1 MVKIGHASINEK
13 NTISGGKAGDNNTKE
28 VCFRS
33 WYNKPWSYVLRPK
46 DKNIAEKMAKA
57 CEDGCMNDCIGYSQP
72 HRNSLKQQAKLCGMD
87 LSRIKTDCE
96 CDCSSFMTV
105 CAECAG
111 IAIPYNGT
119 NAPTTSTM
127 KDAFISTKYFQLLT
141 DDKYLTNDKYL
152 QRGDI
157 LVAIGK
163 HTIMV
168 LENGELSN
176 TTNVDTIITP
186 TNLVVD
192 LSVSQGNVDFVKLKS
207 SGIKRVILRSTT
219 KNLQPDVKFKEY
231 LSGARNNGFD
241 IEVYKLSYAKNI
253 NESVIEA
260 NSVIQLLKSCNLK
273 TRIWLDLED
282 KAQIPLGKGGI
293 LAIATAFLQ
302 TCQNAGYDVG
312 IYCNLLEWY
321 NNYIHDDLKNKYKF
335 WIARYGKNSGI
346 IDNTYKPN
354 VGEIGW
360 QYTSKGSVVG
370 INADVDISI
379 FYDTYKAVQ
388 EQTGASQSVTEG
400 IRINNVVN
408 ASSLNVRS
416 HPALIA
422 PILSR
427 LNRNEKVAIYGY
439 FNNWYA
445 IDMGLSEWVSADYI
459 LTATGTVT
467 ATKLN
472 YRQDAGT
479 NAKTLGQ
486 YSHGDKVK
494 ILNKKKASNGKT
506 WYLCIDNKERF
517 GWASS
522 EYIK

>member
-1 MVKIGHASINEK
+1 MVKIGHASLSETNSTNGQK
-13 NTISGGKAGDNNTKE
+13 GDQTLKE
-28 VCFRS
+28 VCIRDYYLKG
-33 WYNKPWSYVLRPK
+33 WTCLLRPK
-46 DKNIAEKMAKA
+46 DPNKAEIMARS
-57 CEDGCMNDCIGYSQP
+57 CEKGCANQNIGYSQP
-72 HRNSLKQQAKLCGMD
+72 TRNTLRQEAKKVNFD
-87 LSRIKTDCE
+87 LSKVGLCN
-96 CDCSSFMTV
+96 CDCSSFMSV
-105 CAECAG
+105 CAESAG
-111 IAIPYNGT
+111 IAIPYSYG
-119 NAPTTSTM
+119 NAPTTKTMRTAFLSTGEF
-127 KDAFISTKYFQLLT
+127 DLLL
-141 DDKYLTNDKYL
+141 DSIYLTSPNFLK
-152 QRGDI
+152 RGDI
-157 LVAIGK
+157 LVAEGK
-163 HTIMV
+163 HTVMV
-168 LENGELSN
+168 LSDGSLANK
-176 TTNVDTIITP
+176 TINS
-186 TNLVVD
+186 NLVVD
-192 LSVSQGNVDFVKLKS
+192 LSVSQGNIDFVKLKS

-321 NNYIHDDLKNKYKF
+321 NNYIHDNLKNKYKF

-370 INADVDISI
+370 INADVDISV

-388 EQTGASQSVTEG
+388 EQIGVSQSVTEG
-400 IRINNVVN
+400 IQINNTVN

-422 PILSR
+422 PILSI
-427 LNRNEKVAIYGY
+427 LNRNEKVKIYGY

-459 LTATGTVT
+459 ITSIGTVT
-467 ATKLN
+467 ASKLN
-472 YRQDAGT
+472 HRQDVGI
-479 NAKTLGQ
+479 NAKVLGQ
-486 YSHGDKVK
+486 YLNGEKVK
-494 ILNKKKASNGKT
+494 ILNKKKASDGKI
-506 WYLCIDNKERF
+506 WYLCLGSDERF

>member
-1 MVKIGHASINEK
+1 MGLRIGHASISENG
-13 NTISGGKAGDNNTKE
+13 TINGQKGDQTTKE
-28 VCFRS
+28 VTLSNWTNRG
-33 WYNKPWSYVLRPK
+33 WNILLRPK
-46 DKNIAEKMAKA
+46 DPNKAEIMARS
-57 CEDGCMNDCIGYSQP
+57 CEKGCANQNVGYGQST
-72 HRNSLKQQAKLCGMD
+72 RNTLRQEAIKVNFD
-87 LSRIKTDCE
+87 LSKVGLCN
-96 CDCSSFMTV
+96 CDCSSFMSV
-105 CAECAG
+105 CAESAG
-111 IAIPYNGT
+111 IAIPYSYG

-127 KDAFISTKYFQLLT
+127 RTAFLSTGEFELLLDT
-141 DDKYLTNDKYL
+141 VYLTSPNFLK
-152 QRGDI
+152 RGDI
-157 LVAIGK
+157 LVAEGK

-168 LENGELSN
+168 LENGTLANKTINN
-176 TTNVDTIITP
+176 T
-186 TNLVVD
+186 LVVD
-192 LSVSQGNVDFVKLKS
+192 LSVSQGNIDFVKLKS

-335 WIARYGKNSGI
+335 WIARYGKNNGV

-370 INADVDISI
+370 INADVDISV

-388 EQTGASQSVTEG
+388 EQIEVSTCVTEG
-400 IRINNVVN
+400 IQINNTVN

-416 HPALIA
+416 HPAIIA
-422 PILSR
+422 PVLSK
-427 LNRNEKVAIYGY
+427 LNRNEKVTIYGY
-439 FNNWYA
+439 FSNWYA

-459 LTATGTVT
+459 VTSVGTIV
-467 ATKLN
+467 ANKLN

-479 NAKTLGQ
+479 NAKALGQ
-486 YSHGDKVK
+486 YLNDEKVK
-494 ILNKKKASNGKT
+494 ILNKKKASDGKI
-506 WYLCIDNKERF
+506 WYLCLGDNERF

>member
-1 MVKIGHASINEK
+1 MVMIGHASISENNSIDGQK
-13 NTISGGKAGDNNTKE
+13 GDQTLKE
-28 VCFRS
+28 VCTRDYYLKS
-33 WYNKPWSYVLRPK
+33 WTCLLRPK
-46 DKNIAEKMAKA
+46 DPNKAEIMARSCEKGCANQNIGYAQPTRNTLRQEAEKV
-57 CEDGCMNDCIGYSQP
+57 NF
-72 HRNSLKQQAKLCGMD
+72 D
-87 LSRIKTDCE
+87 LSKVGLCN
-96 CDCSSFMTV
+96 CDCSSFMSV
-105 CAECAG
+105 CAESAG
-111 IAIPYNGT
+111 IAIPYSYG
-119 NAPTTSTM
+119 NAPTTKTMRTAFLSTGEF
-127 KDAFISTKYFQLLT
+127 DLLL
-141 DDKYLTNDKYL
+141 DSIYLTSPNFLK
-152 QRGDI
+152 RGDI
-157 LVAIGK
+157 LVAEGK
-163 HTIMV
+163 HTVMV
-168 LENGELSN
+168 LSDGSLANKTVNS
-176 TTNVDTIITP
+176 
-186 TNLVVD
+186 NLVVD

-260 NSVIQLLKSCNLK
+260 NSVIQLLQSCNLK

-282 KAQIPLGKGGI
+282 KSQIPLGKGGI

-370 INADVDISI
+370 INTNVDISV

-388 EQTGASQSVTEG
+388 GQIGASTCVTWG
-400 IRINNVVN
+400 ILINNTVN

-422 PILSR
+422 PILSK
-427 LNRNEKVAIYGY
+427 LNRNEKVTIYGY
-439 FNNWYA
+439 FGNWYA

-459 LTATGTVT
+459 VTSVGTVI
-467 ATKLN
+467 ANKLN

-479 NAKTLGQ
+479 DAKILGQ
-486 YSHGDKVK
+486 YSCGDKVK
-494 ILNKKKASNGKT
+494 ILNKKKASDGKI
-506 WYLCIDNKERF
+506 WYLCLGDNERF

-522 EYIK
+522 EHIK

>member
-1 MVKIGHASINEK
+1 MSKIGHASLNEFGRTKGGQKGDQK
-13 NTISGGKAGDNNTKE
+13 NEVTIRD
-28 VCFRS
+28 
-33 WYNKPWSYVLRPK
+33 WYNKSWDYLLRV
-46 DKNIAEKMAKA
+46 KNPNKAEIMATNCEIICNNPA
-57 CEDGCMNDCIGYSQP
+57 CGYDQST
-72 HRNSLKQQAKLCGMD
+72 RNSLRQEALKTNFDFTRIGLCN
-87 LSRIKTDCE
+87 
-96 CDCSSFMTV
+96 CDCSSFMSV
-105 CAECAG
+105 CAESAG
-111 IAIPYNGT
+111 IAIPYNYG

-127 KDAFISTKYFQLLT
+127 RNAFMSTGEFDLLV
-141 DDKYLTNDKYL
+141 DSKYLNSPNYL
-152 QRGDI
+152 KRGDI
-157 LVAIGK
+157 LVKAGS
-163 HTIMV
+163 HTVMS
-168 LENGELSN
+168 LENGIYANQN
-176 TTNVDTIITP
+176 TQVNGT
-186 TNLVVD
+186 LVVD
-192 LSVSQGNVDFVKLKS
+192 LSANQATVNFVKLKEG
-207 SGIKRVILRSTT
+207 GIKRVILRSTT

-346 IDNTYKPN
+346 IDNAYKPN
-354 VGEIGW
+354 VGEVGW

-370 INADVDISI
+370 INADVDISV
-379 FYDTYKAVQ
+379 FYDTYKAIQ
-388 EQTGASQSVTEG
+388 EQIVASQSVTEG
-400 IRINNVVN
+400 IQINNTVN

-422 PILSR
+422 PILSV
-427 LNRNEKVAIYGY
+427 LNRNEKVKIYGY

-467 ATKLN
+467 ANKLN

-479 NAKTLGQ
+479 DAKTLGQ
-486 YSHGDKVK
+486 YSCGDKVK
-494 ILNKKKASNGKT
+494 ILNKKKASNGKV
-506 WYLCIDNKERF
+506 WYLCIDDEEHF

>member
-1 MVKIGHASINEK
+1 MRIGHSSINEFGK
-13 NTISGGKAGDNNTKE
+13 TTGGKKGDQTTKE
-28 VCFRS
+28 VTLAS
-33 WYNKPWSYVLRPK
+33 WTNRGWNVLLRPK
-46 DKNIAEKMAKA
+46 NPLKAELMAQA
-57 CEDGCMNDCIGYSQP
+57 CEKGCANQNIGYDQST
-72 HRNSLKQQAKLCGMD
+72 RNTLRQEAKKVKFD
-87 LSRIKTDCE
+87 LSKVGLCN
-96 CDCSSFMTV
+96 CDCSSFMSV
-105 CAECAG
+105 CAESAG
-111 IAIPYNGT
+111 IAIPYNGN

-127 KDAFISTKYFQLLT
+127 RTAFLSTGEFDLLL
-141 DDKYLTNDKYL
+141 DSIYLTSPNFLK
-152 QRGDI
+152 RGDI
-157 LVAIGK
+157 LVKEGS
-163 HTIMV
+163 HTVMV
-168 LENGELSN
+168 LENGTLANKTVNS
-176 TTNVDTIITP
+176 
-186 TNLVVD
+186 NLVVD

-219 KNLQPDVKFKEY
+219 KNLQPDIKFKEY

-354 VGEIGW
+354 VGEVGW

-370 INADVDISI
+370 INADVDISV

-388 EQTGASQSVTEG
+388 EQIGVSQSVTEG
-400 IRINNVVN
+400 IQINNTVN

-422 PILSR
+422 PILSV
-427 LNRNEKVAIYGY
+427 LNRNEKVKIYGY

-445 IDMGLSEWVSADYI
+445 IDMGLSEWVSANYI

-467 ATKLN
+467 ANKLN

-479 NAKTLGQ
+479 DAKTLGQ
-486 YSHGDKVK
+486 YSCGDKVK
-494 ILNKKKASNGKT
+494 ILNKKKASNGKV
-506 WYLCIDNKERF
+506 WYLCIDDEEHF

>member
-1 MVKIGHASINEK
+1 MLIGHASQNEFK
-13 NTISGGKAGDNNTKE
+13 GGTGGKKGDQTGKE
-28 VCFRS
+28 VCEREYYLNG
-33 WYNKPWSYVLRPK
+33 WNILLRPK
-46 DKNIAEKMAKA
+46 DPLKAERMVDA
-57 CEDGCMNDCIGYSQP
+57 CRKGCANQNIGYDKST
-72 HRNSLKQQAKLCGMD
+72 RNTLRQEAVKVNFD
-87 LSRIKTDCE
+87 LSKVGLCN
-96 CDCSSFMTV
+96 CDCSSFMSV
-105 CAECAG
+105 CAESAG
-111 IAIPYNGT
+111 IAIPYSYG
-119 NAPTTSTM
+119 NAPTTKTMRTAFLSTGEF
-127 KDAFISTKYFQLLT
+127 DLLL
-141 DDKYLTNDKYL
+141 DSIYLTSPNFLK
-152 QRGDI
+152 RGDI
-157 LVAIGK
+157 LVAEGK
-163 HTIMV
+163 HTVMV
-168 LENGELSN
+168 LSDGSLANK
-176 TTNVDTIITP
+176 TINS
-186 TNLVVD
+186 NLVVD
-192 LSVSQGNVDFVKLKS
+192 LSVNQGNVDFVKLKS

-260 NSVIQLLKSCNLK
+260 NSVIQLLQSCNLK

-282 KAQIPLGKGGI
+282 KSQIPLGKGGI

-335 WIARYGKNSGI
+335 WIARYGKNNGV

-360 QYTSKGSVVG
+360 QYTSKGSVIG
-370 INADVDISI
+370 INTNVDLSV

-388 EQTGASQSVTEG
+388 GQIGASTCVTEG
-400 IRINNVVN
+400 IQINNTVN

-416 HPALIA
+416 HPAIIA
-422 PILSR
+422 PIISK
-427 LNRNEKVAIYGY
+427 LNRNEKVSIYGY
-439 FNNWYA
+439 FSNWYS

-459 LTATGTVT
+459 LTSTGKVT
-467 ATKLN
+467 ANKLN

-479 NAKTLGQ
+479 NANILGQ
-486 YSHGDKVK
+486 YLNGEIVK
-494 ILNKKKASNGKT
+494 ILNKKKASDDKI
-506 WYLCIDNKERF
+506 WYLCLGTNERF

>member
-1 MVKIGHASINEK
+1 MLIGHASQNEFK
-13 NTISGGKAGDNNTKE
+13 KTIGGQKGDQTGKE
-28 VCFRS
+28 VCTREYYLGG
-33 WYNKPWSYVLRPK
+33 WNILLRPK
-46 DKNIAEKMAKA
+46 NPIKAQIMADACIKA
-57 CEDGCMNDCIGYSQP
+57 CSNPNIGYDQST
-72 HRNSLKQQAKLCGMD
+72 RNTLRQEAIKVNFD
-87 LSRIKTDCE
+87 LSKVGLCN
-96 CDCSSFMTV
+96 CDCSSFMAV
-105 CAECAG
+105 CAEAAG
-111 IAIPYNGT
+111 IAIPYNGN

-127 KDAFISTKYFQLLT
+127 RMAFMSTGEFDLLI
-141 DDKYLTNDKYL
+141 DSIYLNSFNFLKK
-152 QRGDI
+152 GDI
-157 LVAIGK
+157 LVRENH

-168 LENGELSN
+168 LENGTLANKTVNS
-176 TTNVDTIITP
+176 
-186 TNLVVD
+186 NLVVD
-192 LSVSQGNVDFVKLKS
+192 LSVSQGNIDFVKLKS

-219 KNLQPDVKFKEY
+219 KNLQPDIKFKEY

-260 NSVIQLLKSCNLK
+260 NSVIQLLQSCNLK

-282 KAQIPLGKGGI
+282 KSQIPLGKGGI

-346 IDNTYKPN
+346 IDNAYKPN
-354 VGEIGW
+354 VGEVGW

-370 INADVDISI
+370 INADVDISV

-388 EQTGASQSVTEG
+388 EQIGASQSVTEG
-400 IRINNVVN
+400 IQINNTVN

-416 HPALIA
+416 HPAIIA
-422 PILSR
+422 PILSV
-427 LNRNEKVAIYGY
+427 LNRNEKVKIYGY

-445 IDMGLSEWVSADYI
+445 IDMGLSEWVSANYI
-459 LTATGTVT
+459 LTSMGTVT
-467 ATKLN
+467 ANKLN

-479 NAKTLGQ
+479 DTRTLGQ
-486 YSHGDKVK
+486 YSCGDKVK
-494 ILNKKKASNGKT
+494 ILNKKKASNGKV
-506 WYLCIDNKERF
+506 WYLCIDDEERF

>member
-1 MVKIGHASINEK
+1 MVKIGHASVSELGTTNGQK
-13 NTISGGKAGDNNTKE
+13 GDQNGRE
-28 VCFRS
+28 VVIRDYYLKGWTCL
-33 WYNKPWSYVLRPK
+33 LRPK
-46 DKNIAEKMAKA
+46 DPNKAEIMARS
-57 CEDGCMNDCIGYSQP
+57 CEKGCANQNIGYGQP
-72 HRNSLKQQAKLCGMD
+72 TRNTLRQEAKKVNFD
-87 LSRIKTDCE
+87 LSKVGLCN
-96 CDCSSFMTV
+96 CDCSSFMSV
-105 CAECAG
+105 CAESAG
-111 IAIPYNGT
+111 IAIPYSYG
-119 NAPTTSTM
+119 NAPTTKTMRTAFLST
-127 KDAFISTKYFQLLT
+127 DEFDLLL
-141 DDKYLTNDKYL
+141 DSIYLTSPNFL
-152 QRGDI
+152 RRGDI
-157 LVAIGK
+157 LVAEGK
-163 HTIMV
+163 HTVMV
-168 LENGELSN
+168 LSDGSLANKTVNS
-176 TTNVDTIITP
+176 
-186 TNLVVD
+186 NLVVD
-192 LSVSQGNVDFVKLKS
+192 LSVSQGNIDFVKLKS

-346 IDNTYKPN
+346 IDNAYKPN

-370 INADVDISI
+370 INADVDISV

-388 EQTGASQSVTEG
+388 KQIGASQSVTEG
-400 IRINNVVN
+400 IQINNTVN

-422 PILSR
+422 PILSI
-427 LNRNEKVAIYGY
+427 LNRNEKVKIYGY

-459 LTATGTVT
+459 LTAIGTVT
-467 ATKLN
+467 ANKLN

-486 YSHGDKVK
+486 YSCGDKVK
-494 ILNKKKASNGKT
+494 ILNKKKASDGKI
-506 WYLCIDNKERF
+506 WYLCLGDEERF

>member
-1 MVKIGHASINEK
+1 MVKIGHASLSETNSINGQK
-13 NTISGGKAGDNNTKE
+13 GDQTTKE
-28 VCFRS
+28 VTLANWTNRGWTCL
-33 WYNKPWSYVLRPK
+33 LRPK
-46 DKNIAEKMAKA
+46 DPNKAEIMARS
-57 CEDGCMNDCIGYSQP
+57 CEKGCANPAVGYSQST
-72 HRNSLKQQAKLCGMD
+72 RNTLRQEAIKVNFD
-87 LSRIKTDCE
+87 LSKVGLCN
-96 CDCSSFMTV
+96 CDCSSFMSV
-105 CAECAG
+105 CAESAG
-111 IAIPYNGT
+111 IAIPYNGN

-127 KDAFISTKYFQLLT
+127 RTAFLSTGEFDLLL
-141 DDKYLTNDKYL
+141 DLIYLTSPNFLK
-152 QRGDI
+152 RGDI
-157 LVAIGK
+157 LVKEGS
-163 HTIMV
+163 HTVMV
-168 LENGELSN
+168 LENGTLANKTVNS
-176 TTNVDTIITP
+176 
-186 TNLVVD
+186 NLVVD
-192 LSVSQGNVDFVKLKS
+192 LSASQGNVDFVKLKS
-207 SGIKRVILRSTT
+207 SGIKRVILRSTI

-302 TCQNAGYDVG
+302 TCQNAGYNVG

-370 INADVDISI
+370 INVDVDISV

-388 EQTGASQSVTEG
+388 EQIGASQSITEG
-400 IRINNVVN
+400 IQINNTVN

-422 PILSR
+422 PILSV
-427 LNRNEKVAIYGY
+427 LNRNEKVKIYGY

-445 IDMGLSEWVSADYI
+445 IDMGLSEWVSSDYI
-459 LTATGTVT
+459 VTSIGTITAS
-467 ATKLN
+467 KLN
-472 YRQDAGT
+472 YRQDAGV
-479 NAKTLGQ
+479 NAKILGQ
-486 YSHGDKVK
+486 YFNGEKVK
-494 ILNKKKASNGKT
+494 ILNKKKASDGKI
-506 WYLCIDNKERF
+506 WYLCLGNNERF
-517 GWASS
+517 GWVSS